1 MLCLR
6 LFFAVAAG
14 TAGGVVVSQTAQCP
28 GIIVTTPVGVP
39 LCQDGAGAPVLWVA
53 YAEFDVSQLDGPSL
67 AACFGIGFT
76 IIGMSWFIGRCVGMV
91 LKAVRHL

>member
-1 MLCLR
+1 MSQTPQCP
-6 LFFAVAAG
+6 
-14 TAGGVVVSQTAQCP
+14 GVVVTS
-28 GIIVTTPVGVP
+28 PVGGA
-39 LCQDGAGAPVLWVA
+39 LCQDGAGNPLTWVA

-91 LKAVRHL
+91 LRAVKSL